1 LTPPVLDEG
10 DWLQCVV
17 TREDKLKFR
26 YTTTSTT
33 TTNTT
38 TTAAS
43 RFVPFHTWPRTR
55 QLALSTTQPIRTLV
69 TTCNDTHAPRARRPR
84 PPTPPFPPAYPTRFY
99 VEIGENEGRFVLSA
113 VQYGQT
119 FYISQY
125 ESFPS
130 DFDPTDLDMDAPD
143 QKFCAVL
150 KKVESKDT
158 CEHELFALR
167 EDTPM
172 VRVRHSSAHFE
183 EPGTDIRTLEVA
195 MRGEAVDA
203 GTPASPKFNWDIAH
217 PLSSP
222 KSLGRHRS
230 ISSGSHGGLRTEEG
244 ELLLKNQLPSWNPES
259 ECLVM
264 KFW

>member
-1 LTPPVLDEG
+1 
-10 DWLQCVV
+10 
-17 TREDKLKFR
+17 
-26 YTTTSTT
+26 
-33 TTNTT
+33 
-38 TTAAS
+38 
-43 RFVPFHTWPRTR
+43 
-55 QLALSTTQPIRTLV
+55 
-69 TTCNDTHAPRARRPR
+69 
-84 PPTPPFPPAYPTRFY
+84 
-99 VEIGENEGRFVLSA
+99 
-113 VQYGQT
+113 
-119 FYISQY
+119 
-125 ESFPS
+125 
-130 DFDPTDLDMDAPD
+130 
-143 QKFCAVL
+143 
-150 KKVESKDT
+150 
-158 CEHELFALR
+158 
-167 EDTPM
+167 M